1 MRDPTLYEP
10 KGRFASKFCEVV
22 SIDHYDQFVELMG
35 DFAAAYTGWPNDVID
50 IILMNST
57 HVFTATNTLKSNIA
71 ANEIPTN
78 NGYTQGAE
86 VLAAVTSSQPAA
98 GVWMLDATD
107 ASWTASGGPIPSS
120 GDCTDAVIYDETL
133 TTPLDGLMF
142 DIDFGAAE
150 SAGDGTD
157 FIVSF
162 HANGICR
169 IT

>member
-10 KGRFASKFCEVV
+10 KCLKFCEVV

-35 DFAAAYTGWPNDVID
+35 DFAAAYTGWPNDTID

-57 HVFTATNTLKSNIA
+57 HAFTASNTLKSNIA

-86 VLAAVTSSQPAA
+86 ALVSVTSSQPAA
-98 GVWMLDATD
+98 GVWMLDAAD

-142 DIDFGAAE
+142 DIDFGQAE

-162 HANGICR
+162 HANGIAR

>member
-1 MRDPTLYEP
+1 M
-10 KGRFASKFCEVV
+10 AV

-35 DFAAAYTGWPNDVID
+35 DFAAAYTGWPNDTLD

-57 HVFTATNTLKSNIA
+57 HAFTATNTLKSQIA

-86 VLAAVTSSQPAA
+86 ALVSVTSSQPAA
-98 GVWMLDATD
+98 GVWMLDAAD

-133 TTPLDGLMF
+133 TTPLDALMF
-142 DIDFGAAE
+142 DIDFGQAE
-150 SAGDGTD
+150 SAGVGTD